1 MNQLKPVTYHVTVT
15 GVIQNF
21 KHKGL
26 ERYFRR
32 GTKSGIQANHAN
44 RLRLIL
50 GRLHASTS
58 PKDMDLPG
66 LHLHPL
72 KGRSRGRWSVR
83 ATGNWRVTFKFDG
96 PDAIDVDYEDYH

>member
-1 MNQLKPVTYHVTVT
+1 MT
-15 GVIQNF
+15 VIQNF

-26 ERYFRR
+26 ERYFQK
-32 GTKSGIQANHAN
+32 GTKSGIQANHVN

-66 LHLHPL
+66 LYLHQL
-72 KGRSRGRWSVR
+72 KGKNRGRWSVR
-83 ATGNWRVTFKFDG
+83 VSGNWRITFKFDG
-96 PDAIDVDYEDYH
+96 PDAINIDYEDYH

>member
-1 MNQLKPVTYHVTVT
+1 M
-15 GVIQNF
+15 IQNF

-26 ERYFRR
+26 ERYFPK
-32 GTKSGIQANHAN
+32 GTKSGIQASHIS

-66 LHLHPL
+66 LYLRQL
-72 KGRSRGRWSVR
+72 KGKSRGRWSVR
-83 ATGNWRVTFKFDG
+83 VSGNWRVTFKFDG